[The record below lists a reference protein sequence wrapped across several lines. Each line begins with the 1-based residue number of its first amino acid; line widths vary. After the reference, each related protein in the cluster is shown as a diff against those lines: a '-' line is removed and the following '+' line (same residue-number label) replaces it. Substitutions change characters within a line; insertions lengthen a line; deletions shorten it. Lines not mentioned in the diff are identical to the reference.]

1 MKHKTG
7 EMPLQKPE
15 NEQVEWLILVTA
27 MGDQE

>member
-15 NEQVEWLILVTA
+15 SEQVEWLTLVTTI
-27 MGDQE
+27 GDRE